1 VPKAV
6 VDIAAV
12 KSRELEVSVSKKKM
26 FTLGRL
32 VSNVLEHED
41 EAALQRLVLGVSQL

>member
-6 VDIAAV
+6 VDVAAV

-26 FTLGRL
+26 LNLARL
-32 VSNVLEHED
+32 VSNVLEHDD
-41 EAALQRLVLGVSQL
+41 EAGLQRLVLGINQL